1 LKVLGSDGKI
11 AEQSFWF
18 ETGAMNPSIEAWSG
32 AQWIGGDDEGV
43 NFFSHCLSIYKL
55 NFGIQLDENSKSN
68 KAAFLFG
75 ANDSRLANK
84 NLNIMDV
91 ESRKNESY
99 VALELDLTELN
110 TSGDSG
116 LNIYR
121 AGYAA

>member
-1 LKVLGSDGKI
+1 
-11 AEQSFWF
+11 
-18 ETGAMNPSIEAWSG
+18 M
-32 AQWIGGDDEGV
+32 
-43 NFFSHCLSIYKL
+43 
-55 NFGIQLDENSKSN
+55 QLDENSKSN

-99 VALELDLTELN
+99 VTVELDLTELN

-121 AGYAA
+121 ADYAA